1 MNRTNRRRCGFTLV
15 EMIAATAIMAVLTT
29 SSFTLVHTANL
40 AWRRHRDDSVQRRA
54 AIAGLQHMCRRIR
67 QATQVTA
74 ISAAADTSGYLTLQM
89 PDGTSALWDHDGATS
104 QLMYGTVTA
113 NNLLAEGITQA
124 SFTGLTANGLLATT
138 DVTKIHAVLCTLRY
152 NLTRPSGSV
161 TEMITC
167 VAWLRAW

>member
-1 MNRTNRRRCGFTLV
+1 
-15 EMIAATAIMAVLTT
+15 
-29 SSFTLVHTANL
+29 
-40 AWRRHRDDSVQRRA
+40 VQRRA
-54 AIAGLQHMCRRIR
+54 AIAGMQHMCRRIR

-89 PDGTSALWDHDGATS
+89 PDGTNALWDHNGGAS
-104 QLMYGTVTA
+104 QMLYGTVTA
-113 NNLLAEGITQA
+113 SNLLAEGITQA
-124 SFTGLTANGLLATT
+124 SFIGLTANGLLTTT

-152 NLTRPSGSV
+152 NLNRPSGSV